1 MRSPTTTKA
10 LRLDSDTLED
20 DPQRHVS
27 ARRHTA
33 ERYNALQNRDAM
45 TPSSDRR
52 ALPELL
58 MPGGFSE
65 LIPQNASAFVT
76 TERLVLQHGSA
87 LGVDEVLAARRQHLR
102 HLATP
107 LLVDFPAGD
116 RSSVVITA
124 TAVTVASMMNGAE
137 LVHRVTVDVIEVP
150 DGSRVAI
157 DHWSLDLDH
166 DGLIHQA
173 MVTGDGSPPP
183 WIIGEAA
190 AHDADRW
197 IALRIV
203 DVTGT
208 VVTAST
214 TIARGGW

>member
-1 MRSPTTTKA
+1 
-10 LRLDSDTLED
+10 
-20 DPQRHVS
+20 
-27 ARRHTA
+27 
-33 ERYNALQNRDAM
+33 M

-208 VVTAST
+208 GGAASA